1 MKADG
6 KGDEGEEG
14 WIQLSDAYHHLP
26 PPWSNLNTCT
36 PSQQH
41 EDTLQ
46 SQRRR
51 EMKNLVTFKQPAK
64 LENRCLAYIKAIS
77 HGSCA
82 KVISSWLKSVFWH
95 KMKWDCQK
103 TI

>member
-6 KGDEGEEG
+6 KGDEGGEG

-26 PPWSNLNTCT
+26 SPRSNLKSCT

-46 SQRRR
+46 GQSRH
-51 EMKNLVTFKQPAK
+51 EMENLVTFKLSAK
-64 LENRCLAYIKAIS
+64 LENK
-77 HGSCA
+77 
-82 KVISSWLKSVFWH
+82 KVPSIY
-95 KMKWDCQK
+95 
-103 TI
+103 

>member
-6 KGDEGEEG
+6 KGGDGEEG

-26 PPWSNLNTCT
+26 VPRSNLKTCT

-46 SQRRR
+46 GQRRR
-51 EMKNLVTFKQPAK
+51 EMKKLVTFQSPAK
-64 LENRCLAYIKAIS
+64 LEN
-77 HGSCA
+77 
-82 KVISSWLKSVFWH
+82 KVPSIY
-95 KMKWDCQK
+95 
-103 TI
+103 